1 LLRALPSEQDG
12 WGQRFY
18 RWLRTQGSPA
28 RIWKKAE
35 GRNAFL
41 ENVSKL

>member
-1 LLRALPSEQDG
+1 MVGTTVLQVKP
-12 WGQRFY
+12 
-18 RWLRTQGSPA
+18 TQGSLYE
-28 RIWKKAE
+28 WKKAE